1 MQATAPNRGGYI
13 AEAKRVL
20 AAAVHTASAQE
31 AAVVESRCG
40 HCLAATTDDSFRWNK
55 RALLACWML
64 HVAGMR
70 SPAQLLCG
78 SSIAI
83 SPLLRC
89 LRDNKQ
95 PHAPLNTA
103 AHCFTLCS
111 CSGAIGPLLRYLLDN
126 KHDDAALRSGLHT
139 LSLLVSNSPN
149 RGIIVSF
156 QVRFS

>member
-55 RALLACWML
+55 RALLAFWML

-95 PHAPLNTA
+95 PHAALNTA